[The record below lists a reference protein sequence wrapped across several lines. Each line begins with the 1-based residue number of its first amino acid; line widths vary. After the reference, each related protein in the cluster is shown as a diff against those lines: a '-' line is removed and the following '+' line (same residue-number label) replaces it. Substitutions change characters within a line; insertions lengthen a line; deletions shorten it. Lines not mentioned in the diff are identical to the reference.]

1 MFIRIIF
8 ITSCFLFSVVCAD
21 STLSEKAEQ
30 VLNVVKYQLP
40 APSIIGE
47 REWKELQL
55 DRLVTMLDRTKT
67 SFGRWGLVQLLH
79 PIADEQELQYRK
91 KIITFLLEN
100 EPVLES
106 FQKQLAD
113 IHNVEKSLLAYWDE
127 EDRLDYDAQQ
137 FYYSF
142 LDFKKLNKS
151 SLALN
156 VGTLLETFYA
166 WRSFIGVL
174 ALGGISAEFT
184 RWLYSD
190 EEDVDIMRG
199 LRAGFAV
206 PLVQHSPYRSL
217 LEDPFDP
224 NTEYTY
230 KDWVKAFSSYG
241 SWGDR
246 FAVLTKGYKY
256 KWFST
261 DKFRFSSGAS
271 TIRALIIAT
280 MPTLFSDYEW
290 FTSINYAGNRL
301 LFIYKTLNQLQSRV
315 SDVARC
321 VKTIKN
327 FRSSVIKQMPELE
340 VYFED
345 NYDPRQ
351 ENLVEKLLT
360 ERFLKK
366 PGLLYSRGHVL
377 NMHLDIVKNK
387 KSLIPLLHSIALLDG
402 YCSIVQL
409 YKESKNNDVS
419 FCFPEFIDSAKPCL
433 NHPGAWLP
441 LLSGQAIVN
450 DLHLGCIMP
459 SKIIITGP
467 NGGGKSTILKT
478 YGVGAILAQS
488 WMLVPAT
495 SAQQTLFFSIRT
507 SLAPHENVAEG
518 LSTFM
523 AEKKAMTEL
532 LDDIRAAGSDDKMLV
547 LIDEP
552 YKGTV
557 DAESANRIYQFGKEV
572 AGFPQVL
579 LALATHVKKPIFL
592 ERDTVGIFSNYQ
604 VAITETRSGVFKRL
618 FKLEPGPAMWWFD
631 DEDKRSRFVDWISIG
646 GNSQE

>member
-8 ITSCFLFSVVCAD
+8 ITGCFLSSAIYAD

-100 EPVLES
+100 ESVLKS
-106 FQKQLAD
+106 FQKQLEH
-113 IHNVEKSLLAYWDE
+113 IHDVEKSLLSYWDE
-127 EDRLDYDAQQ
+127 EDRLDYEVQQ

-151 SLALN
+151 SLALD
-156 VGTLLETFYA
+156 VSTLLEMFYA

-174 ALGGISAEFT
+174 ALGGLSAEFT
-184 RWLYSD
+184 RWLHSP
-190 EEDVDIMRG
+190 EEDIDLWGG
-199 LRAGFAV
+199 LKAGLAV
-206 PLVQHSPYRSL
+206 PIVQHSPYRSL
-217 LEDPFDP
+217 LKDPYDP
-224 NTEYTY
+224 NTNYTY
-230 KDWVKAFSSYG
+230 KDWVKAFSAQG

-256 KWFST
+256 TLFST
-261 DKFRFSSGAS
+261 DRFSSGSNKIGAF
-271 TIRALIIAT
+271 IIAT

-290 FTSINYAGNRL
+290 ITSINYAGNRL
-301 LFIYKTLNQLQSRV
+301 LFIYRTLNKLQSRI

-321 VKTIKN
+321 IKTIKN
-327 FRSSVIKQMPELE
+327 FRSSVVKQMPELG
-340 VYFED
+340 VYFEEG
-345 NYDPRQ
+345 YDPRQ

-377 NMHLDIVKNK
+377 NMHLDIIKNK

-433 NHPGAWLP
+433 NYSGAWLP

-450 DLHLGCIMP
+450 DLRLGCNMP
-459 SKIIITGP
+459 GKIIITGP

-478 YGVGAILAQS
+478 YGVAVVLAQS
-488 WMLVPAT
+488 WMLAPAS
-495 SAQQTLFFSIRT
+495 SAQQTLFSSIRT
-507 SLAPHENVAEG
+507 SLAPHEDLAEG

-532 LDDIRAAGSDDKMLV
+532 LDDIRATGADNKMLV

-557 DAESANRIYQFGKEV
+557 DAESANRIYQFGKDV
-572 AGFPQVL
+572 AGFAQVL

-592 ERDTVGIFSNYQ
+592 ERDTAGIFSNYQ
-604 VAITETRSGVFKRL
+604 IVISETRAGVFKRL

-631 DEDKRSRFVDWISIG
+631 DEDKRSRFVDWISTG
-646 GNSQE
+646 ENSQG